1 MKMEKYKRLAYLLGC
16 YIVVADKEINALEL
30 DVLDNY
36 VPTEEDSVS
45 IQRQQIFSDDEDKP
59 KLKTLLTELQLTNI
73 TSKQQEEIIRLL
85 ADIAYGDGYMAKSE
99 KALLD
104 QVVTALNVDASV
116 VKRIIDESEVSSTER
131 IKSERLS
138 LSQRAIGKIENLAY
152 GLVKG
157 NEKGKVI
164 DLLLGSLGY
173 DTAIEKITDTALV
186 DLDRVTKIVDGI
198 NDSLSTTKDSLSQL
212 KISKE
217 NASKEV
223 VEVANAIE
231 RVRDDFDLLL
241 ERSIRENQEVLEKKR
256 RNIRYF
262 TIAFMGRTK
271 AGKSTLHKIITQQDD
286 DDIGVGK
293 LRTTRFNRSWYWRKL
308 RILDTPGIG
317 APGGASDTEIAKA
330 IIDEADVICY
340 IVTND
345 SIQET
350 EFDFLEE
357 IKDRNKPLYIVLNVK
372 SNLTQSIR
380 LKRFLKDPN
389 AWKDATGEQSIQ
401 GHLDRI
407 YDQLAG
413 KYNMDAV
420 EIIPIHLLAA
430 QLGFSEETAK
440 KDATIL
446 REGSNI
452 FTFTRSVQAT
462 VHKTGGLKKSLSVVD
477 GTAYQIHQIG
487 LALDHDLSQLKE
499 SRDLLVNTFSR
510 FQVFMEEEKVKLF
523 GDIKLIFSSF
533 KAELENRASAFAN
546 ENYDKKNADELWNS
560 DPTVKSIFI
569 RLDSRL
575 QQRLEDYND
584 KMKSQIE
591 EIADDL
597 QVMSSFK
604 VASTVSGNKV
614 INARLHVG
622 IFGAFLS
629 VLIPAIVS
637 NLWHPAGWV
646 VGGIGIAVGVI
657 VAALGNLFT
666 SKKEKIKKA
675 TEKMRNQLFAEID
688 KAMKKYQQD
697 FLGNVD
703 TAIGNMTSYIS
714 ELFSTYIDGAKK
726 VITEIDRLYEQTAQD
741 ESAINSLVSLR
752 ILEHVGKAKAK
763 GVDKLDNQAL
773 AAKYPVK
780 RDWIN
785 QSITYKYKTRLAS
798 KEIDRVTQAT
808 QMNILIN

>member
-36 VPTEEDSVS
+36 LPTEEDSVN
-45 IQRQQIFSDDEDKP
+45 IQRRQIFSDDEDKP

-85 ADIAYGDGYMAKSE
+85 ADIAYGDDYMAKSE
-99 KALLD
+99 KALLE

-116 VKRIIDESEVSSTER
+116 VKRIIDESKASSTER

-138 LSQRAIGKIENLAY
+138 VPQRAIGKIENLVY

-157 NEKGKVI
+157 NGKGKVI

-198 NDSLSTTKDSLSQL
+198 NDSLATTKDSLSHL

-330 IIDEADVICY
+330 IIDEADIICY

-380 LKRFLKDPN
+380 LKRFLKEPN
-389 AWKDATGEQSIQ
+389 AWKNDTGEQSIQ

-523 GDIKLIFSSF
+523 GDVKLIFSSF

-546 ENYDKKNADELWNS
+546 ENYDKKNANELWNS

-584 KMKSQIE
+584 KVKSQIE

-597 QVMSSFK
+597 QVITSFK
-604 VASTVSGNKV
+604 VVSTVSGHK
-614 INARLHVG
+614 
-622 IFGAFLS
+622 
-629 VLIPAIVS
+629 IVNTQS
-637 NLWHPAGWV
+637 LVN
-646 VGGIGIAVGVI
+646 
-657 VAALGNLFT
+657 ALGNALGWLLYAIPYIGGWVKLGISIALSFLSNLF
-666 SKKEKIKKA
+666 SSKEKKIRKA
-675 TEKMRNQLFAEID
+675 TEKMRSQLVAEID
-688 KAMKKYQQD
+688 KGMKKSQQD
-697 FLGNVD
+697 FLENVD
-703 TAIGNMTSYIS
+703 TAVGNTTSYIS
-714 ELFSTYIDGAKK
+714 ELFSAYIDGVKK
-726 VITEIDRLYEQTAQD
+726 VITEIDRLYEQTTQD

-773 AAKYPVK
+773 VAKYPVK
-780 RDWIN
+780 RDWIK
-785 QSITYKYKTRLAS
+785 QSITYKYKNRLAS

>member
-1 MKMEKYKRLAYLLGC
+1 M
-16 YIVVADKEINALEL
+16 VADKEINALEL

-36 VPTEEDSVS
+36 LPTEEDSVN
-45 IQRQQIFSDDEDKP
+45 IQRRQIFSDDEDKP

-85 ADIAYGDGYMAKSE
+85 ADIAYGDDYMAKSE
-99 KALLD
+99 KALLE

-116 VKRIIDESEVSSTER
+116 VKRIIDESKAASTER

-138 LSQRAIGKIENLAY
+138 VPQRAIGKIENLVY

-157 NEKGKVI
+157 NGKGKVI

-198 NDSLSTTKDSLSQL
+198 NDSLATTKDSLSHL

-330 IIDEADVICY
+330 IIDEADIICY

-380 LKRFLKDPN
+380 LKRFLKEPN
-389 AWKDATGEQSIQ
+389 AWKNDTGEQSIQ

-523 GDIKLIFSSF
+523 GDVKLIFSSF

-546 ENYDKKNADELWNS
+546 ENYDKKNANELWNS

-584 KMKSQIE
+584 KVKSQIE

-597 QVMSSFK
+597 QVITSFK
-604 VASTVSGNKV
+604 VVSTVSGHK
-614 INARLHVG
+614 
-622 IFGAFLS
+622 
-629 VLIPAIVS
+629 IVNTQS
-637 NLWHPAGWV
+637 LVN
-646 VGGIGIAVGVI
+646 
-657 VAALGNLFT
+657 ALGNALGWLLYAIPYIGGWVKLGISIALSFLSNLF
-666 SKKEKIKKA
+666 SSKEKKIRKA
-675 TEKMRNQLFAEID
+675 TEKMRSQLVAEID
-688 KAMKKYQQD
+688 KGMKKSQQD
-697 FLGNVD
+697 FLENVD
-703 TAIGNMTSYIS
+703 TAVGNTTSYIS
-714 ELFSTYIDGAKK
+714 ELFSAYIDGVKK
-726 VITEIDRLYEQTAQD
+726 VITEIDRLYEQTTQD

-773 AAKYPVK
+773 VAKYPVK
-780 RDWIN
+780 RDWIK
-785 QSITYKYKTRLAS
+785 QSITYKYKAHLTS
-798 KEIDRVTQAT
+798 KDIDRVTQAT

>member
-1 MKMEKYKRLAYLLGC
+1 MKVEKYKRLAYLLGC
-16 YIVVADKEINALEL
+16 YIVVADKEINSLEL

-36 VPTEEDSVS
+36 LPTEEDSVN
-45 IQRQQIFSDDEDKP
+45 IQRRQIFSDDEDKP

-85 ADIAYGDGYMAKSE
+85 ADIAYGDDYMAKSE
-99 KALLD
+99 KALLE

-116 VKRIIDESEVSSTER
+116 VKRIIDESKASSTER

-138 LSQRAIGKIENLAY
+138 VPQRAIGKIENLVY

-157 NEKGKVI
+157 NGKGKVI

-198 NDSLSTTKDSLSQL
+198 NDSLATTKDSLSHL

-217 NASKEV
+217 KASKEV

-330 IIDEADVICY
+330 IIDEADIICY

-380 LKRFLKDPN
+380 LKRFLKEPN
-389 AWKDATGEQSIQ
+389 AWKDDTGEQSIQ

-510 FQVFMEEEKVKLF
+510 FQVFMTEEKVKLF
-523 GDIKLIFSSF
+523 GDVKLIFSSF

-560 DPTVKSIFI
+560 DPTIKSIFI

-584 KMKSQIE
+584 KVKSRIE

-604 VASTVSGNKV
+604 VASTVSGHKIVNTQSLVNKLV
-614 INARLHVG
+614 IALDPLLYFIPYIGGWVRFG
-622 IFGAFLS
+622 IRIALSFLS
-629 VLIPAIVS
+629 
-637 NLWHPAGWV
+637 
-646 VGGIGIAVGVI
+646 
-657 VAALGNLFT
+657 NLF
-666 SKKEKIKKA
+666 SSKEKKIRKA
-675 TEKMRNQLFAEID
+675 TEEMRSQLVAEID
-688 KAMKKYQQD
+688 KEMKKSQQD
-697 FLGNVD
+697 FLENVD
-703 TAIGNMTSYIS
+703 TAVGNTTSYIS
-714 ELFSTYIDGAKK
+714 ELFSAYIDGVKK
-726 VITEIDRLYEQTAQD
+726 VISEIDRLYEQTTQD

-780 RDWIN
+780 RDWIK
-785 QSITYKYKTRLAS
+785 QSITYKYKTCLAS

>member
-1 MKMEKYKRLAYLLGC
+1 MKVEKYKRLAYLLGC

-36 VPTEEDSVS
+36 LPTEEDSVN
-45 IQRQQIFSDDEDKP
+45 IQRRQIFSDDEDKP

-85 ADIAYGDGYMAKSE
+85 ADIAYGDDYMAKSE
-99 KALLD
+99 KALLE

-116 VKRIIDESEVSSTER
+116 VKRIIDESKASSTER

-138 LSQRAIGKIENLAY
+138 VPQRAIGKIENLVY

-157 NEKGKVI
+157 NGKGKVI

-198 NDSLSTTKDSLSQL
+198 NDSLATTKDSLSHL

-223 VEVANAIE
+223 VEVANIIE
-231 RVRDDFDLLL
+231 KVRDDFDLLL

-271 AGKSTLHKIITQQDD
+271 AGKSTLHKIITQQDN

-330 IIDEADVICY
+330 IIDEADIICY

-380 LKRFLKDPN
+380 LNRFLKEPN
-389 AWKDATGEQSIQ
+389 AWKDDTGEQSIQ

-440 KDATIL
+440 KDATKL

-499 SRDLLVNTFSR
+499 SRDLLVSTLSR
-510 FQVFMEEEKVKLF
+510 FQVFMVEEKVKLF
-523 GDIKLIFSSF
+523 GDVKLIFSSF

-546 ENYDKKNADELWNS
+546 ENYDKKNANELWNS

-584 KMKSQIE
+584 KVKSRIE

-604 VASTVSGNKV
+604 VASTVSGHKIVNTQSLVNKLV
-614 INARLHVG
+614 IALDPLLYFIPYIGGWVRFG
-622 IFGAFLS
+622 IRIALSFLS
-629 VLIPAIVS
+629 
-637 NLWHPAGWV
+637 
-646 VGGIGIAVGVI
+646 
-657 VAALGNLFT
+657 NLF
-666 SKKEKIKKA
+666 SSKEKKIRKA
-675 TEKMRNQLFAEID
+675 TEEMRSQLVAEID
-688 KAMKKYQQD
+688 KEMKKSQQD
-697 FLGNVD
+697 FLENVD
-703 TAIGNMTSYIS
+703 TAVGNTTSYIS
-714 ELFSTYIDGAKK
+714 ELFSAYIDGVKK
-726 VITEIDRLYEQTAQD
+726 VISEIDRLYEQTTQD

-780 RDWIN
+780 RDWIK
-785 QSITYKYKTRLAS
+785 QSITYKYKTCLAS

>member
-1 MKMEKYKRLAYLLGC
+1 M
-16 YIVVADKEINALEL
+16 VADKEINALEL

-36 VPTEEDSVS
+36 LPTEEDSVN
-45 IQRQQIFSDDEDKP
+45 IQRRQIFSDDEDKP

-85 ADIAYGDGYMAKSE
+85 ADIAYGDDYMAKSE
-99 KALLD
+99 KALLE

-116 VKRIIDESEVSSTER
+116 VKRIIDESKASSTER

-138 LSQRAIGKIENLAY
+138 VPQRAIGKIENLVY

-157 NEKGKVI
+157 NGKGKVI

-198 NDSLSTTKDSLSQL
+198 NDSLATTKDSLSHL

-217 NASKEV
+217 KASKEV

-380 LKRFLKDPN
+380 LKRFLKEPN
-389 AWKDATGEQSIQ
+389 AWKDDTGEQSIQ

-510 FQVFMEEEKVKLF
+510 FQVFMVEEKVKLF
-523 GDIKLIFSSF
+523 RDVKLIFSSF

-546 ENYDKKNADELWNS
+546 ENYDKKNANELWNS

-584 KMKSQIE
+584 KVKSQIE

-597 QVMSSFK
+597 QVITSFK
-604 VASTVSGNKV
+604 VVSTVSGHK
-614 INARLHVG
+614 
-622 IFGAFLS
+622 
-629 VLIPAIVS
+629 IVNTQS
-637 NLWHPAGWV
+637 LVN
-646 VGGIGIAVGVI
+646 
-657 VAALGNLFT
+657 ALGNALGWLLYAIPYIGGWVKLGISIALSFLSNLF
-666 SKKEKIKKA
+666 SSKEKKIRKA
-675 TEKMRNQLFAEID
+675 TEKMRSQLVAEID
-688 KAMKKYQQD
+688 KGMKKSQQD
-697 FLGNVD
+697 FLENVD
-703 TAIGNMTSYIS
+703 TAVGNTTSYIS
-714 ELFSTYIDGAKK
+714 ELFSAYIDGVKK
-726 VITEIDRLYEQTAQD
+726 VITEIDRLYEQTTQD

>member
-1 MKMEKYKRLAYLLGC
+1 MKVEKYKRLAYLLGC

-36 VPTEEDSVS
+36 LPTEEDSVN
-45 IQRQQIFSDDEDKP
+45 IQRRQIFSDDEDKP

-85 ADIAYGDGYMAKSE
+85 ADIAYGDDYMAKSE
-99 KALLD
+99 KALLE

-116 VKRIIDESEVSSTER
+116 VKRIIDESKASSTER

-138 LSQRAIGKIENLAY
+138 VPQRAIGKIENLVY

-157 NEKGKVI
+157 NGKGKVI

-198 NDSLSTTKDSLSQL
+198 NDSLATTKDSLSHL

-330 IIDEADVICY
+330 IIDEADIICY

-380 LKRFLKDPN
+380 LKRFLKEPN
-389 AWKDATGEQSIQ
+389 AWKNDTGEQSIQ

-523 GDIKLIFSSF
+523 GDVKLIFSSF

-546 ENYDKKNADELWNS
+546 ENYDQSNADELWNS

-584 KMKSQIE
+584 KVKSQIE

-597 QVMSSFK
+597 QVITSFK
-604 VASTVSGNKV
+604 VVSTVSGHK
-614 INARLHVG
+614 
-622 IFGAFLS
+622 
-629 VLIPAIVS
+629 IVNTQS
-637 NLWHPAGWV
+637 LVN
-646 VGGIGIAVGVI
+646 
-657 VAALGNLFT
+657 ALGNALGWLLYAIPYIGGWVKLGISIALSFLSNLF
-666 SKKEKIKKA
+666 SSKEKKIRKA
-675 TEKMRNQLFAEID
+675 TEKMRSQLVAEID
-688 KAMKKYQQD
+688 KGMKKSQQD
-697 FLGNVD
+697 FLENVD
-703 TAIGNMTSYIS
+703 TAVGNTTSYIS
-714 ELFSTYIDGAKK
+714 ELFSAYIDGVKK
-726 VITEIDRLYEQTAQD
+726 VITEIDRLYEQTTQD

-773 AAKYPVK
+773 VAKYPVK
-780 RDWIN
+780 RDWIK
-785 QSITYKYKTRLAS
+785 QSITYKYKAHLTS
-798 KEIDRVTQAT
+798 KDIDRVTQAT

>member
-1 MKMEKYKRLAYLLGC
+1 M
-16 YIVVADKEINALEL
+16 VVADKEINTLEL

-36 VPTEEDSVS
+36 LPTEEDSVVN
-45 IQRQQIFSDDEDKP
+45 IQRRQIFSDDEDKP
-59 KLKTLLTELQLTNI
+59 KFKTLLAELQLTNI

-85 ADIAYGDGYMAKSE
+85 ADIAYSDDNMTKSE
-99 KALLD
+99 EALLE
-104 QVVTALNVDASV
+104 QIVTALNVDASV
-116 VKRIIDESEVSSTER
+116 VKRIIDESKASSIEG

-138 LSQRAIGKIENLAY
+138 VPQRAIGKIENLVY

-157 NEKGKVI
+157 NERGKVI

-198 NDSLSTTKDSLSQL
+198 NNSLATTKYSLSQL

-223 VEVANAIE
+223 VEVANVIE
-231 RVRDDFDLLL
+231 KVRDDFDLLL

-380 LKRFLKDPN
+380 LKRFLKEPN
-389 AWKDATGEQSIQ
+389 AWKDDAGEQSIQ

-446 REGSNI
+446 CEGSNI

-487 LALDHDLSQLKE
+487 LALDHDLRQLKE
-499 SRDLLVNTFSR
+499 SRDLLVSTLSR
-510 FQVFMEEEKVKLF
+510 FEGFMAEEKVKLF
-523 GDIKLIFSSF
+523 RDVKLIFSSF
-533 KAELENRASAFAN
+533 KTELENRASAFAN
-546 ENYDKKNADELWNS
+546 ENYDKNNADELWNS

-575 QQRLEDYND
+575 QRRLEDYND
-584 KMKSQIE
+584 KVKSRIE

-597 QVMSSFK
+597 QIVSSFK
-604 VASTVSGNKV
+604 AASTVSGNKV
-614 INARLHVG
+614 INTKLRVG
-622 IFGAFLS
+622 ISGAVLS
-629 VLIPAIVS
+629 ALIPLVVS
-637 NLWHPAGWV
+637 QLWHPAGWV
-646 VGGIGIAVGVI
+646 VAGIGI
-657 VAALGNLFT
+657 VAAVIFGASVKLFT
-666 SKKEKIKKA
+666 SKKERIKKA
-675 TEKMRNQLFAEID
+675 TEKMQNQLVAEID
-688 KAMKKYQQD
+688 KAMKKSQQD

-703 TAIGNMTSYIS
+703 TAIGNTISYIS

-726 VITEIDRLYEQTAQD
+726 VISEIDRLYEQTTQD
-741 ESAINSLVSLR
+741 EAAINSLVSLR

-763 GVDKLDNQAL
+763 GVDRLDNQAL

-780 RDWIN
+780 RDWIK
-785 QSITYKYKTRLAS
+785 QSITYKYKTRLTS

>member
-1 MKMEKYKRLAYLLGC
+1 MKVEKYKRLAYLLGC

-36 VPTEEDSVS
+36 LPTEEDSVN
-45 IQRQQIFSDDEDKP
+45 IQRRQIFSDDEDKP

-85 ADIAYGDGYMAKSE
+85 ADIAYGDDYMAKSE
-99 KALLD
+99 KALLE

-116 VKRIIDESEVSSTER
+116 VKRIIDESKASSTER

-138 LSQRAIGKIENLAY
+138 VPQRAIGKIENLVY

-157 NEKGKVI
+157 NGKGKVI

-198 NDSLSTTKDSLSQL
+198 NDSLATTKDSLSHL

-217 NASKEV
+217 KASKEV

-380 LKRFLKDPN
+380 LKRFLKEPN
-389 AWKDATGEQSIQ
+389 AWKDDTGEQSIQ

-510 FQVFMEEEKVKLF
+510 FQVFMVEEKVKLF
-523 GDIKLIFSSF
+523 RDVKLIFSSF

-546 ENYDKKNADELWNS
+546 ENYDKKNANELWNS

-584 KMKSQIE
+584 KVKSQIE

-597 QVMSSFK
+597 QVITSFK
-604 VASTVSGNKV
+604 VVSTVSGHK
-614 INARLHVG
+614 
-622 IFGAFLS
+622 
-629 VLIPAIVS
+629 IVNTQS
-637 NLWHPAGWV
+637 LVN
-646 VGGIGIAVGVI
+646 
-657 VAALGNLFT
+657 ALGNALGWLLYAIPYIGGWVKLGISIALSFLSNLF
-666 SKKEKIKKA
+666 SSKEKKIRKA
-675 TEKMRNQLFAEID
+675 TEKMRSQLVAEID
-688 KAMKKYQQD
+688 KGMKKSQQD
-697 FLGNVD
+697 FLENVD
-703 TAIGNMTSYIS
+703 TAVGNTTSYIS
-714 ELFSTYIDGAKK
+714 ELFSAYIDGVKK
-726 VITEIDRLYEQTAQD
+726 VITEIDRLYEQTTQD

-780 RDWIN
+780 RDWIK

>member
-1 MKMEKYKRLAYLLGC
+1 MKVEKYKRLAYLLGC

-36 VPTEEDSVS
+36 LPTEEDSVN
-45 IQRQQIFSDDEDKP
+45 IQRRQIFSDDEDKP

-85 ADIAYGDGYMAKSE
+85 ADIAYGDDYMAKSE
-99 KALLD
+99 KALLE

-116 VKRIIDESEVSSTER
+116 VKRIIDESKASSTER

-138 LSQRAIGKIENLAY
+138 VPQRAIGKIENLVY

-157 NEKGKVI
+157 NGKGKVI

-198 NDSLSTTKDSLSQL
+198 NDSLATTKDSLSHL

-330 IIDEADVICY
+330 IIDEADIICY

-380 LKRFLKDPN
+380 LKRFLKEPN
-389 AWKDATGEQSIQ
+389 AWKNDTGEQSIQ

-523 GDIKLIFSSF
+523 GDVKLIFSSF

-546 ENYDKKNADELWNS
+546 ENYDKKNANELWNS

-584 KMKSQIE
+584 KVKSQIE

-597 QVMSSFK
+597 QVITSFK
-604 VASTVSGNKV
+604 VVSTVSGHK
-614 INARLHVG
+614 
-622 IFGAFLS
+622 
-629 VLIPAIVS
+629 IVNTQS
-637 NLWHPAGWV
+637 LVN
-646 VGGIGIAVGVI
+646 
-657 VAALGNLFT
+657 ALGNALGWLLYAIPYIGGWVKLGISIALSFLSNLF
-666 SKKEKIKKA
+666 SSKEKKIRKA
-675 TEKMRNQLFAEID
+675 TEKMRSQLVAEID
-688 KAMKKYQQD
+688 KGMKKSQQD
-697 FLGNVD
+697 FLENVD
-703 TAIGNMTSYIS
+703 TAVGNTTSYIS
-714 ELFSTYIDGAKK
+714 ELFSAYIDGVKK
-726 VITEIDRLYEQTAQD
+726 VITEIDRLYEQTTQD

-773 AAKYPVK
+773 VAKYPVK
-780 RDWIN
+780 RDWIK
-785 QSITYKYKTRLAS
+785 QSITYKYKAHLTS
-798 KEIDRVTQAT
+798 KDIDRVTQAT

>member
-1 MKMEKYKRLAYLLGC
+1 MKVEKYKRLAYLLGC
-16 YIVVADKEINALEL
+16 YIVVADKEINSLEL

-36 VPTEEDSVS
+36 LPTEEDSVN
-45 IQRQQIFSDDEDKP
+45 IQRRQIFSDDEDKP

-85 ADIAYGDGYMAKSE
+85 ADIAYGDDYMAKSE
-99 KALLD
+99 KALLE

-116 VKRIIDESEVSSTER
+116 VKRIIDESKASSTER

-138 LSQRAIGKIENLAY
+138 VPQRAIGKIENLVY

-157 NEKGKVI
+157 NGKGKVI

-198 NDSLSTTKDSLSQL
+198 NDSLATTKDSLSHL

-217 NASKEV
+217 KASKEV

-380 LKRFLKDPN
+380 LKRFLKEPN
-389 AWKDATGEQSIQ
+389 AWKDDTGEQSIQ

-510 FQVFMEEEKVKLF
+510 FQVFMVEEKVKLF
-523 GDIKLIFSSF
+523 RDVKLIFSSF

-546 ENYDKKNADELWNS
+546 ENYDKKNANELWNS

-584 KMKSQIE
+584 KVKSQIE

-597 QVMSSFK
+597 QVITSFK
-604 VASTVSGNKV
+604 VVSTVSGHK
-614 INARLHVG
+614 
-622 IFGAFLS
+622 
-629 VLIPAIVS
+629 IVNTQS
-637 NLWHPAGWV
+637 LVN
-646 VGGIGIAVGVI
+646 
-657 VAALGNLFT
+657 ALGNALGWLLYAIPYIGGWVKLGISIALSFLSNLF
-666 SKKEKIKKA
+666 SSKEKKIRKA
-675 TEKMRNQLFAEID
+675 TEKMRSQLVAEID
-688 KAMKKYQQD
+688 KGMKKSQQD
-697 FLGNVD
+697 FLENVD
-703 TAIGNMTSYIS
+703 TAVGNTTSYIS
-714 ELFSTYIDGAKK
+714 ELFSAYIDGVKK
-726 VITEIDRLYEQTAQD
+726 VITEIDRLYEQTTQD

-773 AAKYPVK
+773 VAKYPVK
-780 RDWIN
+780 RDWIK
-785 QSITYKYKTRLAS
+785 QSITYKYKAHLTS
-798 KEIDRVTQAT
+798 KDIDRVTQAT

>member
-1 MKMEKYKRLAYLLGC
+1 MEKYKRLAYLLGC

-36 VPTEEDSVS
+36 LPTEEDSVS

-85 ADIAYGDGYMAKSE
+85 ADTAYGDDYMAKSE
-99 KALLD
+99 KALLE

-116 VKRIIDESEVSSTER
+116 VKRIIDESKASSTER

-380 LKRFLKDPN
+380 LKRFLKEPN
-389 AWKDATGEQSIQ
+389 AWKDDTGEQSIQ

-510 FQVFMEEEKVKLF
+510 FQVFMVEEKVKLF
-523 GDIKLIFSSF
+523 RDVKLIFSSF

-546 ENYDKKNADELWNS
+546 ENYDKKNANELWNS

-584 KMKSQIE
+584 KVKSQIE

-597 QVMSSFK
+597 QVITSFK
-604 VASTVSGNKV
+604 VVSTVSGHK
-614 INARLHVG
+614 
-622 IFGAFLS
+622 
-629 VLIPAIVS
+629 IVNTQS
-637 NLWHPAGWV
+637 LVN
-646 VGGIGIAVGVI
+646 
-657 VAALGNLFT
+657 ALGNALGWLLYAIPYIGGWVKLGISIALSFLSNLF
-666 SKKEKIKKA
+666 SSKEKKIRKA
-675 TEKMRNQLFAEID
+675 TEKMRSQLVAEID
-688 KAMKKYQQD
+688 KGMKKSQQD
-697 FLGNVD
+697 FLENVD
-703 TAIGNMTSYIS
+703 TAVGNTTSYIS
-714 ELFSTYIDGAKK
+714 ELFSAYIDGVKK
-726 VITEIDRLYEQTAQD
+726 VITEIDRLYEQTTQD

-773 AAKYPVK
+773 VAKYPVK
-780 RDWIN
+780 RDWIK
-785 QSITYKYKTRLAS
+785 QSITYKYKAHLTS
-798 KEIDRVTQAT
+798 KDIDRVTQAT

>member
-1 MKMEKYKRLAYLLGC
+1 MKVEKYKRLAYLLGC

-36 VPTEEDSVS
+36 LPTEEDSVN
-45 IQRQQIFSDDEDKP
+45 IQRRQIFSDDEDKP

-85 ADIAYGDGYMAKSE
+85 ADIAYGDDYMAKSE
-99 KALLD
+99 KALLE

-116 VKRIIDESEVSSTER
+116 VKRIIDESKASSTER

-138 LSQRAIGKIENLAY
+138 VPQRAIGKIENLVY

-157 NEKGKVI
+157 NGKGKVI

-198 NDSLSTTKDSLSQL
+198 NDSLATTKDSLSHL

-271 AGKSTLHKIITQQDD
+271 AGKSTLHKIITQQDN

-380 LKRFLKDPN
+380 LKRFLKEPN
-389 AWKDATGEQSIQ
+389 AWKDDTGEQSIQ

-510 FQVFMEEEKVKLF
+510 FQVFMVEEKVKLF
-523 GDIKLIFSSF
+523 RDVKLIFSSF

-546 ENYDKKNADELWNS
+546 ENYDKKNANELWNS

-584 KMKSQIE
+584 KVKSQIE

-597 QVMSSFK
+597 QVITSFK
-604 VASTVSGNKV
+604 VVSTVSGHK
-614 INARLHVG
+614 
-622 IFGAFLS
+622 
-629 VLIPAIVS
+629 IVNTQS
-637 NLWHPAGWV
+637 LVN
-646 VGGIGIAVGVI
+646 
-657 VAALGNLFT
+657 ALGNALGWLLYAIPYIGGWVKLGISIALSFLSNLF
-666 SKKEKIKKA
+666 SSKEKKIRKA
-675 TEKMRNQLFAEID
+675 TEKMRSQLVAEID
-688 KAMKKYQQD
+688 KGMKKSQQD
-697 FLGNVD
+697 FLENVD
-703 TAIGNMTSYIS
+703 TAVGNTTSYIS
-714 ELFSTYIDGAKK
+714 ELFSAYIDGVKK
-726 VITEIDRLYEQTAQD
+726 VITEIDRLYEQTTQD

-763 GVDKLDNQAL
+763 GVDKLDNQVL
-773 AAKYPVK
+773 VAKYPVK
-780 RDWIN
+780 RDWIK
-785 QSITYKYKTRLAS
+785 QSITYKYKAHLTS
-798 KEIDRVTQAT
+798 KDIDRVTQAT

>member
-36 VPTEEDSVS
+36 LPTEEDSVS

-59 KLKTLLTELQLTNI
+59 KLKTLLAELQLTNI

-85 ADIAYGDGYMAKSE
+85 ADIAYGDDYMAKSE
-99 KALLD
+99 KALLE

-116 VKRIIDESEVSSTER
+116 VKRIIDESEASSTER

-152 GLVKG
+152 GLFKG

-173 DTAIEKITDTALV
+173 DIAIEKITDTALV

-198 NDSLSTTKDSLSQL
+198 NNSLSTTKDSLSQL

-380 LKRFLKDPN
+380 LNRFLKEPN

-487 LALDHDLSQLKE
+487 LALDYDLSQLKE

-510 FQVFMEEEKVKLF
+510 FQVFMVEEKVKLF
-523 GDIKLIFSSF
+523 RDVKLIFSSF

-575 QQRLEDYND
+575 QMRLEDYND
-584 KMKSQIE
+584 KMKSRIE

-604 VASTVSGNKV
+604 AASTVSGNK
-614 INARLHVG
+614 
-622 IFGAFLS
+622 
-629 VLIPAIVS
+629 IVNTRS
-637 NLWHPAGWV
+637 RASYA
-646 VGGIGIAVGVI
+646 GIALLGLGLLFFNPASWIFAGVTI
-657 VAALGNLFT
+657 AISLFPMLFS
-666 SKKEKIKKA
+666 SKEKKIKKA

-688 KAMKKYQQD
+688 KAMKKSQQD
-697 FLGNVD
+697 FLKNVNTSVGN
-703 TAIGNMTSYIS
+703 TTSYIS

-726 VITEIDRLYEQTAQD
+726 VISEIDRLYEQTTQD
-741 ESAINSLVSLR
+741 EAAINSLVSLR

>member
-1 MKMEKYKRLAYLLGC
+1 MKVEKYKRLAYLLGC

-36 VPTEEDSVS
+36 LPTEEDSVN
-45 IQRQQIFSDDEDKP
+45 IQRRQIFSDDEDKP

-85 ADIAYGDGYMAKSE
+85 ADIAYGDDYMAKSE
-99 KALLD
+99 KALLE

-116 VKRIIDESEVSSTER
+116 VKRIIDESKASSTER

-138 LSQRAIGKIENLAY
+138 VPQRAIGKIENLVY

-157 NEKGKVI
+157 NGKGKVI

-198 NDSLSTTKDSLSQL
+198 NDSLATTKDSLSHL

-217 NASKEV
+217 KASKEV

-380 LKRFLKDPN
+380 LKRFLKEPN
-389 AWKDATGEQSIQ
+389 AWKDDTGEQSIQ

-510 FQVFMEEEKVKLF
+510 FQVFMVEEKVKLF
-523 GDIKLIFSSF
+523 RDVKLIFSSF

-546 ENYDKKNADELWNS
+546 ENYDKKNANELWNS

-584 KMKSQIE
+584 KVKSQIE

-597 QVMSSFK
+597 QVITSFK
-604 VASTVSGNKV
+604 VVSTVSGHK
-614 INARLHVG
+614 
-622 IFGAFLS
+622 
-629 VLIPAIVS
+629 IVNTQS
-637 NLWHPAGWV
+637 LVN
-646 VGGIGIAVGVI
+646 
-657 VAALGNLFT
+657 ALGNALGWLLYAIPYIGGWVKLGISIALSFLSNLF
-666 SKKEKIKKA
+666 SSKEKKIRKA
-675 TEKMRNQLFAEID
+675 TEKMRSQLVAEID
-688 KAMKKYQQD
+688 KGMKKSQQD
-697 FLGNVD
+697 FLENVD
-703 TAIGNMTSYIS
+703 TAVGNTTSYIS
-714 ELFSTYIDGAKK
+714 ELFSAYIDGVKK
-726 VITEIDRLYEQTAQD
+726 VITEIDRLYEQTTQD

-773 AAKYPVK
+773 VAKYPVK
-780 RDWIN
+780 RDWIK
-785 QSITYKYKTRLAS
+785 QSITYKYKAHLTS
-798 KEIDRVTQAT
+798 KDIDRVTQAT

>member
-1 MKMEKYKRLAYLLGC
+1 MEKYKRLAYLLGC
-16 YIVVADKEINALEL
+16 YMVVADKEINTLEL

-36 VPTEEDSVS
+36 LPTEEDSVVN
-45 IQRQQIFSDDEDKP
+45 IQRRQIFSDDEDKP
-59 KLKTLLTELQLTNI
+59 KFKTLLAELQLTNI

-85 ADIAYGDGYMAKSE
+85 ADIAYSDDNMTKSE
-99 KALLD
+99 EALLE
-104 QVVTALNVDASV
+104 QIVTALNVDASV
-116 VKRIIDESEVSSTER
+116 VKRIIDESKASSIEG

-138 LSQRAIGKIENLAY
+138 VPQRAIGKIENLVY

-157 NEKGKVI
+157 NERGKVI

-198 NDSLSTTKDSLSQL
+198 NNSLATTKYSLSQL

-223 VEVANAIE
+223 VEVANVIE
-231 RVRDDFDLLL
+231 KVRDDFDLLL

-380 LKRFLKDPN
+380 LKRFLKEPN
-389 AWKDATGEQSIQ
+389 AWKDDAGEQSIQ

-446 REGSNI
+446 CEGSNI

-487 LALDHDLSQLKE
+487 LALDHDLRQLKE
-499 SRDLLVNTFSR
+499 SRDLLVSTLSR
-510 FQVFMEEEKVKLF
+510 FEGFMAEEKVKLF
-523 GDIKLIFSSF
+523 RDVKLIFSSF
-533 KAELENRASAFAN
+533 KTELENRASAFAN
-546 ENYDKKNADELWNS
+546 ENYDKNNADELWNS

-575 QQRLEDYND
+575 QRRLEDYND
-584 KMKSQIE
+584 KVKSRIE

-597 QVMSSFK
+597 QIVSSFK
-604 VASTVSGNKV
+604 AASTVSGNKV
-614 INARLHVG
+614 INTKLRVG
-622 IFGAFLS
+622 ISGAVLS
-629 VLIPAIVS
+629 ALIPLVVS
-637 NLWHPAGWV
+637 QLWHPAGWV
-646 VGGIGIAVGVI
+646 VAGIGI
-657 VAALGNLFT
+657 VAAVIFGASVKLFT
-666 SKKEKIKKA
+666 SKKERIKKA
-675 TEKMRNQLFAEID
+675 TEKMQNQLVAEID
-688 KAMKKYQQD
+688 KAMKKSQQD

-703 TAIGNMTSYIS
+703 TAIGNTISYIS

-726 VITEIDRLYEQTAQD
+726 VISEIDRLYEQTTQD
-741 ESAINSLVSLR
+741 EAAINSLVSLR

-763 GVDKLDNQAL
+763 GVDRLDNQAL

-780 RDWIN
+780 RDWIK
-785 QSITYKYKTRLAS
+785 QSITYKYKTRLTS

>member
-1 MKMEKYKRLAYLLGC
+1 MKVEKYKRLAYLLGC
-16 YIVVADKEINALEL
+16 YIVVADKEINSLEL

-36 VPTEEDSVS
+36 LPTEEDSVN
-45 IQRQQIFSDDEDKP
+45 IQRRQIFSDDEDKP

-85 ADIAYGDGYMAKSE
+85 ADIAYGDDYMAKSE
-99 KALLD
+99 KALLE

-116 VKRIIDESEVSSTER
+116 VKRIIDESKASSTER

-138 LSQRAIGKIENLAY
+138 VPQRAIGKIENLVY

-157 NEKGKVI
+157 NGKGKVI

-198 NDSLSTTKDSLSQL
+198 NDSLATTKDSLSHL

-217 NASKEV
+217 KASKEV

-330 IIDEADVICY
+330 IIDEADIICY

-380 LKRFLKDPN
+380 LKRFLKEPN
-389 AWKDATGEQSIQ
+389 AWKDDTGEQSIQ

-487 LALDHDLSQLKE
+487 LALDHDLNQLKE

-510 FQVFMEEEKVKLF
+510 FQVFMTEEKVKLF
-523 GDIKLIFSSF
+523 GDVKLIFSSF

-560 DPTVKSIFI
+560 DPTIKSIFI

-584 KMKSQIE
+584 KVKSRIE

-604 VASTVSGNKV
+604 VASTVSGHKIVNTQSLVNKLV
-614 INARLHVG
+614 IALDPLLYFIPYIGGWVRFG
-622 IFGAFLS
+622 IRIALSFLS
-629 VLIPAIVS
+629 
-637 NLWHPAGWV
+637 
-646 VGGIGIAVGVI
+646 
-657 VAALGNLFT
+657 NLF
-666 SKKEKIKKA
+666 SSKEKKIRKA
-675 TEKMRNQLFAEID
+675 TEEMRSQLVAEID
-688 KAMKKYQQD
+688 KEMKKSQQD
-697 FLGNVD
+697 FLENVD
-703 TAIGNMTSYIS
+703 TAVGNTTSYIS
-714 ELFSTYIDGAKK
+714 ELFSAYIDGVKK
-726 VITEIDRLYEQTAQD
+726 VISEIDRLYEQTTQD

-780 RDWIN
+780 RDWIK
-785 QSITYKYKTRLAS
+785 QSITYKYKTCLAS

>member
-1 MKMEKYKRLAYLLGC
+1 MEKYKRLAYLLGC
-16 YIVVADKEINALEL
+16 YMVVADKEINTLEL

-36 VPTEEDSVS
+36 LPTEEDSVVN
-45 IQRQQIFSDDEDKP
+45 IQRRQIFSDDEDKP
-59 KLKTLLTELQLTNI
+59 KFKTLLAELQLTNI

-85 ADIAYGDGYMAKSE
+85 ADIAYSDDNMTKSE
-99 KALLD
+99 EALLE
-104 QVVTALNVDASV
+104 QIVTALNVDASV
-116 VKRIIDESEVSSTER
+116 VKRIIDESKASSIEG

-138 LSQRAIGKIENLAY
+138 VPQRAIGKIENLVY

-157 NEKGKVI
+157 NERGKVI

-198 NDSLSTTKDSLSQL
+198 NNSLATTKYSLSQL

-223 VEVANAIE
+223 VEVANVIE
-231 RVRDDFDLLL
+231 KVRDDFDLLL

-380 LKRFLKDPN
+380 LKRFLKEPN
-389 AWKDATGEQSIQ
+389 AWKDDAGEQSIQ

-446 REGSNI
+446 CEGSNI

-487 LALDHDLSQLKE
+487 LALDHDLRQLKE
-499 SRDLLVNTFSR
+499 SRDLLVSTLSR
-510 FQVFMEEEKVKLF
+510 FEGFMAEEKVKLF
-523 GDIKLIFSSF
+523 RDVKLIFSSF
-533 KAELENRASAFAN
+533 KTELENRASAFAN
-546 ENYDKKNADELWNS
+546 ENYDKNNADELWNS

-575 QQRLEDYND
+575 QRRLEDYND
-584 KMKSQIE
+584 KVKSRIE

-597 QVMSSFK
+597 QIVSSFK
-604 VASTVSGNKV
+604 AASTVSGNKV
-614 INARLHVG
+614 INTKLRVG
-622 IFGAFLS
+622 ISGAVLS
-629 VLIPAIVS
+629 ALIPLVVS
-637 NLWHPAGWV
+637 QLWHPAGWV
-646 VGGIGIAVGVI
+646 VAGIGI
-657 VAALGNLFT
+657 VAAVIFGASVKLFT
-666 SKKEKIKKA
+666 SKKERIKKA
-675 TEKMRNQLFAEID
+675 TEKMQNQLVAEID
-688 KAMKKYQQD
+688 KAMKKSQQD

-703 TAIGNMTSYIS
+703 TAIGNTISYIS

-726 VITEIDRLYEQTAQD
+726 VISEIDRLYEQTTQD
-741 ESAINSLVSLR
+741 EAAINSLVSLR

-763 GVDKLDNQAL
+763 GVDRLDNQAL

-780 RDWIN
+780 RDWIK
-785 QSITYKYKTRLAS
+785 QSITYKYKTRLTS
-798 KEIDRVTQAT
+798 KDIDRVTQAT

>member
-1 MKMEKYKRLAYLLGC
+1 MKVEKYKRLAYLLGC

-36 VPTEEDSVS
+36 LPTEEDSVN
-45 IQRQQIFSDDEDKP
+45 IQRRQIFSDDEDKP

-85 ADIAYGDGYMAKSE
+85 ADIAYGDDYMAKSE
-99 KALLD
+99 KALLE

-116 VKRIIDESEVSSTER
+116 VKRIIDESKAASTER

-138 LSQRAIGKIENLAY
+138 VPQRAIGKIENLVY

-157 NEKGKVI
+157 NGKGKVI

-198 NDSLSTTKDSLSQL
+198 NDSLATTKDSLSHL

-330 IIDEADVICY
+330 IIDEADIICY

-380 LKRFLKDPN
+380 LKRFLKEPN
-389 AWKDATGEQSIQ
+389 AWKNDTGEQSIQ

-523 GDIKLIFSSF
+523 GDVKLIFSSF

-546 ENYDKKNADELWNS
+546 ENYDKKNANELWNS

-584 KMKSQIE
+584 KVKSQIE

-597 QVMSSFK
+597 QVITSFK
-604 VASTVSGNKV
+604 VVSTVSGHK
-614 INARLHVG
+614 
-622 IFGAFLS
+622 
-629 VLIPAIVS
+629 IVNTQS
-637 NLWHPAGWV
+637 LVN
-646 VGGIGIAVGVI
+646 
-657 VAALGNLFT
+657 ALGNALGWLLYAIPYIGGWVKLGISIALSFLSNLF
-666 SKKEKIKKA
+666 SSKEKKIRKA
-675 TEKMRNQLFAEID
+675 TEKMRSQLVAEID
-688 KAMKKYQQD
+688 KGMKKSQQD
-697 FLGNVD
+697 FLENVD
-703 TAIGNMTSYIS
+703 TAVGNTTSYIS
-714 ELFSTYIDGAKK
+714 ELFSAYIDGVKK
-726 VITEIDRLYEQTAQD
+726 VITEIDRLYEQTTQD

-773 AAKYPVK
+773 VAKYPVK
-780 RDWIN
+780 RDWIK
-785 QSITYKYKTRLAS
+785 QSITYKYKAHLTS
-798 KEIDRVTQAT
+798 KDIDRVTQAT

>member
-1 MKMEKYKRLAYLLGC
+1 M
-16 YIVVADKEINALEL
+16 VVADKEINALEL

-36 VPTEEDSVS
+36 LPTEEDSVN
-45 IQRQQIFSDDEDKP
+45 IQRRQIFSDDEDKP

-85 ADIAYGDGYMAKSE
+85 ADIAYGDDYMAKSE
-99 KALLD
+99 KALLE

-116 VKRIIDESEVSSTER
+116 VKRIIDESKASSTER

-138 LSQRAIGKIENLAY
+138 VPQRAIGKIENLVY

-157 NEKGKVI
+157 NGKGKVI

-198 NDSLSTTKDSLSQL
+198 NYSLATTKDSLSHL

-241 ERSIRENQEVLEKKR
+241 KRSIRENQEVLEKKR

-380 LKRFLKDPN
+380 LKRFLKEPN
-389 AWKDATGEQSIQ
+389 AWKNDTGEQSIQ

-510 FQVFMEEEKVKLF
+510 FQVFMVEEKVKLF
-523 GDIKLIFSSF
+523 RDVKLIFSSF

-546 ENYDKKNADELWNS
+546 ENYDKKNANELWNS

-584 KMKSQIE
+584 KVKSQIE

-597 QVMSSFK
+597 QVITSFK
-604 VASTVSGNKV
+604 VVSTVSGHK
-614 INARLHVG
+614 
-622 IFGAFLS
+622 
-629 VLIPAIVS
+629 IVNTQS
-637 NLWHPAGWV
+637 LVN
-646 VGGIGIAVGVI
+646 
-657 VAALGNLFT
+657 ALGNALGWLLYAIPYIGGWVKLGISIALSFLSNLF
-666 SKKEKIKKA
+666 SSKEKKIRKA
-675 TEKMRNQLFAEID
+675 TEKMRSQLVAEID
-688 KAMKKYQQD
+688 KGMKKSQQD
-697 FLGNVD
+697 FLENVD
-703 TAIGNMTSYIS
+703 TAVGNTTSYIS
-714 ELFSTYIDGAKK
+714 ELFSAYIDGVKK
-726 VITEIDRLYEQTAQD
+726 VITEIDRLYEQTTQD

-773 AAKYPVK
+773 VAKYPVK
-780 RDWIN
+780 RDWIK
-785 QSITYKYKTRLAS
+785 QSITYKYKAHLTS
-798 KEIDRVTQAT
+798 KDIDRVTQAT

>member
-1 MKMEKYKRLAYLLGC
+1 MKVEKYKRLAYLLGC

-36 VPTEEDSVS
+36 LPTEEDSVN
-45 IQRQQIFSDDEDKP
+45 IQRRQIFSDDEDKP

-85 ADIAYGDGYMAKSE
+85 ADIAYGDDYMAKSE
-99 KALLD
+99 KALLE

-116 VKRIIDESEVSSTER
+116 VKRIIDESKASSTER

-138 LSQRAIGKIENLAY
+138 VPQRAIGKIENLVY

-157 NEKGKVI
+157 NGKGKVI

-198 NDSLSTTKDSLSQL
+198 NDSLATTKDSLSHL

-217 NASKEV
+217 KASKEV

-380 LKRFLKDPN
+380 LKRFLKEPN
-389 AWKDATGEQSIQ
+389 AWKDDTGEQSIQ

-510 FQVFMEEEKVKLF
+510 FQVFMTEEKVKLF
-523 GDIKLIFSSF
+523 GDVKSIFSSF

-584 KMKSQIE
+584 KVKSRIE

-597 QVMSSFK
+597 QVISSFK
-604 VASTVSGNKV
+604 VASTVSGHKIVNTQSLVNKLV
-614 INARLHVG
+614 IALDPLLYFIPYIGGWVRFG
-622 IFGAFLS
+622 IRIALSFLS
-629 VLIPAIVS
+629 
-637 NLWHPAGWV
+637 
-646 VGGIGIAVGVI
+646 
-657 VAALGNLFT
+657 NLF
-666 SKKEKIKKA
+666 SSKEKKIRKA
-675 TEKMRNQLFAEID
+675 TEEMRSQLVAEID
-688 KAMKKYQQD
+688 KEMKKSQQD
-697 FLGNVD
+697 FLENVD
-703 TAIGNMTSYIS
+703 TAVGNTTSYIS
-714 ELFSTYIDGAKK
+714 ELFSAYIDGVKK
-726 VITEIDRLYEQTAQD
+726 VISEIDRLYEQTTQD

-780 RDWIN
+780 RDWIK

>member
-1 MKMEKYKRLAYLLGC
+1 MEKYKRLAYLLGC

-36 VPTEEDSVS
+36 LPTEEDSVN
-45 IQRQQIFSDDEDKP
+45 IQRRQIFSDDEDKP

-85 ADIAYGDGYMAKSE
+85 ADIAYGDDYMAKSE
-99 KALLD
+99 KALLE

-116 VKRIIDESEVSSTER
+116 VKRIIDESKASSTER

-138 LSQRAIGKIENLAY
+138 VPQRAIGKIENLVY

-157 NEKGKVI
+157 NGKGKVI

-198 NDSLSTTKDSLSQL
+198 NDSLATTKDSLSHL

-330 IIDEADVICY
+330 IIDEADIICY

-380 LKRFLKDPN
+380 LKRFLKEPN
-389 AWKDATGEQSIQ
+389 AWKNDTGEQSIQ

-523 GDIKLIFSSF
+523 GDVKLIFSSF

-546 ENYDKKNADELWNS
+546 ENYDKKNANELWNS

-584 KMKSQIE
+584 KVKSQIE

-597 QVMSSFK
+597 QVITSFK
-604 VASTVSGNKV
+604 VVSTVSGHK
-614 INARLHVG
+614 
-622 IFGAFLS
+622 
-629 VLIPAIVS
+629 IVNTQS
-637 NLWHPAGWV
+637 LVN
-646 VGGIGIAVGVI
+646 
-657 VAALGNLFT
+657 ALGNALGWLLYAIPYIGGWVKLGISIALSFLSNLF
-666 SKKEKIKKA
+666 SSKEKKIRKA
-675 TEKMRNQLFAEID
+675 TEKMRSQLVAEID
-688 KAMKKYQQD
+688 KGMKKSQQD
-697 FLGNVD
+697 FLENVD
-703 TAIGNMTSYIS
+703 TAVGNTTSYIS
-714 ELFSTYIDGAKK
+714 ELFSAYIDGVKK
-726 VITEIDRLYEQTAQD
+726 VITEIDRLYEQTTQD

-773 AAKYPVK
+773 VAKYPVK
-780 RDWIN
+780 RDWIK
-785 QSITYKYKTRLAS
+785 QSITYKYKNRLAS

>member
-1 MKMEKYKRLAYLLGC
+1 M
-16 YIVVADKEINALEL
+16 VVADKEINSLEL

-36 VPTEEDSVS
+36 LPTEEDRVS

-59 KLKTLLTELQLTNI
+59 KLKTLLAELQLTNI

-85 ADIAYGDGYMAKSE
+85 ADIAYGDDYMAKSE
-99 KALLD
+99 KALLE

-116 VKRIIDESEVSSTER
+116 VKRIIDESKTSSTER

-198 NDSLSTTKDSLSQL
+198 NDSLATTKDSLSHL

-217 NASKEV
+217 KASKEV

-271 AGKSTLHKIITQQDD
+271 AGKSTLHKIITQQDN

-380 LKRFLKDPN
+380 LKRFLKEPN
-389 AWKDATGEQSIQ
+389 AWKDDTGEQSIQ

-510 FQVFMEEEKVKLF
+510 FQVFMVEEKVKLF
-523 GDIKLIFSSF
+523 RDVKLIFSSF

-546 ENYDKKNADELWNS
+546 ENYDKKNANELWNS

-584 KMKSQIE
+584 KVKSQIE

-597 QVMSSFK
+597 QVITSFK
-604 VASTVSGNKV
+604 VVSTVSGHK
-614 INARLHVG
+614 
-622 IFGAFLS
+622 
-629 VLIPAIVS
+629 IVNTQS
-637 NLWHPAGWV
+637 LVN
-646 VGGIGIAVGVI
+646 
-657 VAALGNLFT
+657 ALGNALGWLLYAIPYIGGWVKLGISIALSFLSNLF
-666 SKKEKIKKA
+666 SSKEKKIRKA
-675 TEKMRNQLFAEID
+675 TEKMRSQLVAEID
-688 KAMKKYQQD
+688 KGMKKSQQD
-697 FLGNVD
+697 FLENVD
-703 TAIGNMTSYIS
+703 TAVGNTTSYIS
-714 ELFSTYIDGAKK
+714 ELFSAYIDGVKK
-726 VITEIDRLYEQTAQD
+726 VITEIDRLYEQTTQD

-763 GVDKLDNQAL
+763 GVDKLDNQVL
-773 AAKYPVK
+773 VAKYPVK
-780 RDWIN
+780 RDWIK
-785 QSITYKYKTRLAS
+785 QSITYKYKAHLTS
-798 KEIDRVTQAT
+798 KDIDRVTQAT

>member
-1 MKMEKYKRLAYLLGC
+1 MEKYKRLAYLLGC

-36 VPTEEDSVS
+36 LPTEEDSVS

-59 KLKTLLTELQLTNI
+59 KLKTLLAELQLTNI

-85 ADIAYGDGYMAKSE
+85 ADIAYGDDYMAKSE
-99 KALLD
+99 KALLE

-116 VKRIIDESEVSSTER
+116 VKRIIDESEASSTER

-138 LSQRAIGKIENLAY
+138 LSQRAIGKIENLVY

-198 NDSLSTTKDSLSQL
+198 NDSLSTTKDSLSHL

-223 VEVANAIE
+223 VEVANVIE
-231 RVRDDFDLLL
+231 KVRDDFDLLL

-380 LKRFLKDPN
+380 LKRFLKEPN
-389 AWKDATGEQSIQ
+389 AWKNDTGEQSIQ

-487 LALDHDLSQLKE
+487 LALDHDLRQLKE
-499 SRDLLVNTFSR
+499 SRDLLINTFSR
-510 FQVFMEEEKVKLF
+510 FQVFMAEEKVKLF
-523 GDIKLIFSSF
+523 GDVKLIFSSF

-546 ENYDKKNADELWNS
+546 ENYDKRNADELWNS
-560 DPTVKSIFI
+560 DPTVKSISI

-575 QQRLEDYND
+575 QLRLEDYND
-584 KMKSQIE
+584 KVKSRIE

-597 QVMSSFK
+597 KVVSSLK
-604 VASTVSGNKV
+604 ATSTVSGNKIV
-614 INARLHVG
+614 NTKGRAV
-622 IFGAFLS
+622 IFGGFLY
-629 VLIPAIVS
+629 LILWVV
-637 NLWHPAGWV
+637 NLWHPVGWV
-646 VGGIGIAVGVI
+646 VTVLKALPVI
-657 VAALGNLFT
+657 VATLGALFT

-675 TEKMRNQLFAEID
+675 TEKMRNQLLAEID
-688 KAMKKYQQD
+688 EGMKKSQQD
-697 FLGNVD
+697 YLKGVN
-703 TAIGNMTSYIS
+703 TAVENTTSYIS
-714 ELFSTYIDGAKK
+714 ELFSTYINGAKK
-726 VITEIDRLYEQTAQD
+726 VITEIDRLYEQTTQD
-741 ESAINSLVSLR
+741 EAAIDSLVSLR
-752 ILEHVGKAKAK
+752 ILKHVGKAKAK
-763 GVDKLDNQAL
+763 SVDKLDNQAL

-785 QSITYKYKTRLAS
+785 QSITYKYKTRLTS
-798 KEIDRVTQAT
+798 KDIDRVTQAT

>member
-1 MKMEKYKRLAYLLGC
+1 MKVEKYKRLAYLLGC

-36 VPTEEDSVS
+36 LPTEEDSVN
-45 IQRQQIFSDDEDKP
+45 IQRRQIFSDDEDKP

-85 ADIAYGDGYMAKSE
+85 ADIAYGDDYMAKSE
-99 KALLD
+99 KALLE

-116 VKRIIDESEVSSTER
+116 VKRIIDESKASSTER

-138 LSQRAIGKIENLAY
+138 VPQRAIGKIENLVY

-157 NEKGKVI
+157 NGKGKVI

-198 NDSLSTTKDSLSQL
+198 NDSLATTKDSLSHL

-217 NASKEV
+217 KASKEV

-380 LKRFLKDPN
+380 LKRFLKEPN
-389 AWKDATGEQSIQ
+389 AWKDDTGEQSIQ

-510 FQVFMEEEKVKLF
+510 FQVFMVEEKVKLF
-523 GDIKLIFSSF
+523 RDVKLIFSSF

-546 ENYDKKNADELWNS
+546 ENYDKKNANELWNS

-584 KMKSQIE
+584 KVKSQIE

-597 QVMSSFK
+597 QVITSFK
-604 VASTVSGNKV
+604 VVSTVSGHK
-614 INARLHVG
+614 
-622 IFGAFLS
+622 
-629 VLIPAIVS
+629 IVNTQS
-637 NLWHPAGWV
+637 LVN
-646 VGGIGIAVGVI
+646 
-657 VAALGNLFT
+657 ALGNALGWLLYAIPYIGGWVKLGISIALSFLSNLF
-666 SKKEKIKKA
+666 SSKEKKIRKA
-675 TEKMRNQLFAEID
+675 TEKMRSQLVAEID
-688 KAMKKYQQD
+688 KGMKKSQQD
-697 FLGNVD
+697 FLENVD
-703 TAIGNMTSYIS
+703 TAVGNTTSYIS
-714 ELFSTYIDGAKK
+714 ELFSAYIDGVKK
-726 VITEIDRLYEQTAQD
+726 VITEIDRLYEQTTQD

-780 RDWIN
+780 RDWIK
-785 QSITYKYKTRLAS
+785 QSITYKYKAHLTS
-798 KEIDRVTQAT
+798 KDIDRVTQAT

>member
-1 MKMEKYKRLAYLLGC
+1 M
-16 YIVVADKEINALEL
+16 VADKEINALEL

-36 VPTEEDSVS
+36 LPTEEDSVN
-45 IQRQQIFSDDEDKP
+45 IQRRQIFSDDEDKP

-85 ADIAYGDGYMAKSE
+85 ADIAYGDDYMAKSE
-99 KALLD
+99 KALLE

-116 VKRIIDESEVSSTER
+116 VKRIIDESKASSTER

-138 LSQRAIGKIENLAY
+138 VPQRAIGKIENLVY

-157 NEKGKVI
+157 NGKGKVI

-198 NDSLSTTKDSLSQL
+198 NDSLATTKDSLSHL

-217 NASKEV
+217 KASKEV

-271 AGKSTLHKIITQQDD
+271 AGKSTLHKIITQQDN

-380 LKRFLKDPN
+380 LKRFLKEPN
-389 AWKDATGEQSIQ
+389 AWKDDTGEQSIQ

-510 FQVFMEEEKVKLF
+510 FQVFMVEEKVKLF
-523 GDIKLIFSSF
+523 RDVKLIFSSF

-546 ENYDKKNADELWNS
+546 ENYDKKNANELWNS

-584 KMKSQIE
+584 KVKSQIE

-597 QVMSSFK
+597 QVITSFK
-604 VASTVSGNKV
+604 VVSTVSGHK
-614 INARLHVG
+614 
-622 IFGAFLS
+622 
-629 VLIPAIVS
+629 IVNTQS
-637 NLWHPAGWV
+637 LVN
-646 VGGIGIAVGVI
+646 
-657 VAALGNLFT
+657 ALGNALGWLLYAIPYIGGWVKLGISIALSFLSNLF
-666 SKKEKIKKA
+666 SSKEKKIRKA
-675 TEKMRNQLFAEID
+675 TEKMRSQLVAEID
-688 KAMKKYQQD
+688 KGMKKSQQD
-697 FLGNVD
+697 FLENVD
-703 TAIGNMTSYIS
+703 TAVGNTTSYIS
-714 ELFSTYIDGAKK
+714 ELFSAYIDGVKK
-726 VITEIDRLYEQTAQD
+726 VITEIDRLYEQTTQD

-763 GVDKLDNQAL
+763 GVDKLDNQVL
-773 AAKYPVK
+773 VAKYPVK
-780 RDWIN
+780 RDWIK
-785 QSITYKYKTRLAS
+785 QSITYKYKAHLTS
-798 KEIDRVTQAT
+798 KDIDRVTQAT